1 MSTDAVAPL
10 ESPEI
15 VILSTKV
22 EEAARSN
29 KEGVRYF
36 IEPGQGTLRRATS
49 RRHHIIFGRRGSGKS
64 SLLRKAGADLTVD
77 RRPIAY
83 INLESFKD
91 HSYPDI
97 LLSVL
102 IATFR
107 EFKEWLDT
115 AAIHRATRISFWKRL
130 FGTAPSRP
138 AFNRTASA
146 ELSAAL
152 QKQITGLEEQLHA
165 PDEANLKTTSTA
177 EQKLQRS
184 GETIAHLGGSNLSL
198 SAKIGGGESTENAQ
212 QVQQEYSV
220 RKVEFLHRHIMDY
233 QQIFR
238 DMAKLSDGDSYLFLD
253 DLYQI
258 NRADQPRLIDYFHR
272 IAKDHNL
279 WLKIGTIRHRT
290 DWYVHGN
297 PPIGLKLG
305 DDADEIDLDL
315 TLEKYDLAKNF
326 LFKILNN
333 FAHEAGIA
341 LSSFL
346 TEGARD
352 RLVLAS
358 GGVAR
363 DFLSIFRR
371 SIDIARERH
380 GGHRGESIGVEDV
393 NVAAGEH
400 DTTKREEF
408 KRDTSGDD
416 EKLDTEFNNI
426 RSFCLEKAKANC
438 FIFRQDAAG
447 EHAHLIRELV
457 DLRLLH
463 VAQTRVT
470 VKKGHTGRV
479 YEAYMLDVSQYAGA
493 RKHRGLRIIEF
504 WKPAGQE
511 FLRRASLLYE
521 PSEVAPQLK
530 LGFPRSG
537 YG

>member
-1 MSTDAVAPL
+1 MNAKNAKSVVVPL
-10 ESPEI
+10 EAPEI
-15 VILSTKV
+15 VILSTKI

-36 IEPGQGTLRRATS
+36 IEPAQGTLRRATS
-49 RRHHIIFGRRGSGKS
+49 KRHHIIFGRRGSGKS

-115 AAIHRATRISFWKRL
+115 AAVHLATRVSFWKRL
-130 FGTAPSRP
+130 FGTTPSRP
-138 AFNRTASA
+138 AFNRADSA
-146 ELSAAL
+146 ALSAIL
-152 QKQITGLEEQLHA
+152 QKQIAGLEEQLHA
-165 PDEANLKTTSTA
+165 PDQANLKTTSTA
-177 EQKLQRS
+177 EQNVQES
-184 GETIAHLGGSNLSL
+184 AEAGGHLSSPALSV
-198 SAKIGGGESTENAQ
+198 SAKVASTESSKNAQ
-212 QVQQEYSV
+212 QVQQEFSV
-220 RKVEFLHRHIMDY
+220 NKVQFLHRHIMDY
-233 QQIFR
+233 QRIFS
-238 DMAKLSDGDSYLFLD
+238 DMAKLSGGDSFLFLD

-290 DWYVHGN
+290 DWYIHGN

-326 LFKILNN
+326 LFKILNT

-341 LSSFL
+341 LNSFV
-346 TEGARD
+346 TEGARE

-416 EKLDTEFNNI
+416 KQLDAEFNNV
-426 RSFCLEKAKANC
+426 RTFCLEKAKANC
-438 FIFRQDAAG
+438 FLFRQDAADD
-447 EHAHLIRELV
+447 HAHLIRELV

-463 VAQTRVT
+463 VVRSRVT

-493 RKHRGLRIIEF
+493 RKHRGLAIIEF
-504 WKPAGQE
+504 WKPEGQE

-521 PSEVAPQLK
+521 PAKTPHE
-530 LGFPRSG
+530 
-537 YG
+537 

>member
-1 MSTDAVAPL
+1 MGSGHVVRL
-10 ESPEI
+10 ETPEI
-15 VILSTKV
+15 VALSTKV
-22 EEAARSN
+22 EEAARST

-49 RRHHIIFGRRGSGKS
+49 KRHHIIFGRRGSGKS

-115 AAIHRATRISFWKRL
+115 AAVHKATRISFWKRL

-138 AFNRTASA
+138 AFNRAASA
-146 ELSAAL
+146 ELSNSL
-152 QKQITGLEEQLHA
+152 QKQMTELEEQLHA
-165 PDEANLKTTSTA
+165 PDQAKLKRTISNERELQEAA
-177 EQKLQRS
+177 ELGAQLSVS
-184 GETIAHLGGSNLSL
+184 GSSL
-198 SAKIGGGESTENAQ
+198 SAKAKNSESSKSANQ
-212 QVQQEYSV
+212 IQQEYSV
-220 RKVEFLHRHIMDY
+220 HKVEFLHRHIMDY

-238 DMAKLSDGDSYLFLD
+238 EMAKLSAGDSFLFLD

-258 NRADQPRLIDYFHR
+258 TRADQPRLIDYFHR

-305 DDADEIDLDL
+305 DDADEIDLDV
-315 TLEKYDLAKNF
+315 TLEKYDLAKDF

-333 FAHEAGIA
+333 FAQEAGIA
-341 LSSFL
+341 LNTFL
-346 TEGARD
+346 TDGARD

-371 SIDIARERH
+371 SIDTARERH

-416 EKLDTEFNNI
+416 QELDMEFNNI
-426 RSFCLEKAKANC
+426 RNFCLDQVKANC
-438 FIFRQDAAG
+438 FLFPQDACH
-447 EHAHLIRELV
+447 EHMVLIRELV

-463 VAQTRVT
+463 LARSRVT
-470 VKKGHTGRV
+470 VKKGRTGRV

-493 RKHRGLRIIEF
+493 RKHRGLTIIEF
-504 WKPAGQE
+504 WKAEGQE
-511 FLRRASLLYE
+511 FLRRASLVYE
-521 PSEVAPQLK
+521 PEQLR
-530 LGFPRSG
+530 LPRL
-537 YG
+537 